1 MTDDDLQNLYDT
13 FFKFAS
19 DQCLENSPMA
29 VAGVM
34 IAQALT
40 IYKSAMSE
48 EEYNLM
54 VDSISAQR
62 SQIKT
67 FERPILQ

>member
-1 MTDDDLQNLYDT
+1 MNDNELQNLYDT

-19 DQCLENSPMA
+19 EQCFEHSPMA

-54 VDSISAQR
+54 VDNISAQR
-62 SQIKT
+62 SKVKT
-67 FERPILQ
+67 VKRPILQ